1 MGLFKSKIKKLSQTK
16 TRNELKQGYERTEW
30 KLTRAAQNG
39 DKKTYGA
46 AMKEHRVYEKAIY
59 DQMFDEAKQIK
70 KNNRRKKKG
79 KTEKSSVWY

>member
-1 MGLFKSKIKKLSQTK
+1 MEAYPCS
-16 TRNELKQGYERTEW
+16 
-30 KLTRAAQNG
+30 ANG

-70 KNNRRKKKG
+70 KNNRRKKK
-79 KTEKSSVWY
+79 

>member
-39 DKKTYGA
+39 DKKTYDA
-46 AMKEHRVYEKAIY
+46 AMKEHQPYENAIY

-70 KNNRRKKKG
+70 KNNRRKKK
-79 KTEKSSVWY
+79 

>member
-30 KLTRAAQNG
+30 KLTRAA
-39 DKKTYGA
+39 
-46 AMKEHRVYEKAIY
+46 MKEHRVYEKAIY

-70 KNNRRKKKG
+70 KNNRRKKK
-79 KTEKSSVWY
+79 

>member
-39 DKKTYGA
+39 DKKTYDA
-46 AMKEHRVYEKAIY
+46 AMKDHRLYEKAIY

-70 KNNRRKKKG
+70 KQIKKNERRKRK
-79 KTEKSSVWY
+79 

>member
-39 DKKTYGA
+39 DKKTYDA
-46 AMKEHRVYEKAIY
+46 AMKEHQLYENAIY

-70 KNNRRKKKG
+70 KNERRKRK
-79 KTEKSSVWY
+79 